1 MYFLKSVKEILE
13 LKFAPT
19 SEIKAIRYL
28 EFSQRR
34 IREVKSLV
42 KARRFEMI
50 ASTLEHYLFNLQKVM
65 GLMDFKD
72 EAKIRQ
78 LSETVSIHVQV
89 LDHLYSQIESQPGQ
103 RAVRTTMFKITELD
117 NLSKNL
123 SKSQGKICDFLIKEA
138 SSSALNE
145 VEIVVL
151 KERAM
156 LCLQDL
162 K

>member
-1 MYFLKSVKEILE
+1 
-13 LKFAPT
+13 
-19 SEIKAIRYL
+19 
-28 EFSQRR
+28 
-34 IREVKSLV
+34 
-42 KARRFEMI
+42 
-50 ASTLEHYLFNLQKVM
+50 
-65 GLMDFKD
+65 MDFKD